1 LYSIGRVA
9 QFSRQSPIRKLCR
22 KSGIQVVHLAKN
34 RHTWQHWVEV
44 HLFLLT
50 YTRGFHDKSAM
61 PNQRPTIQRMMIRRY
76 DESAQ
81 RQLGAKTNQRNDKS
95 ALMSNNQNIKYQH
108 SAQNREAR
116 FLASQSA
123 SKLQV
128 L

>member
-1 LYSIGRVA
+1 
-9 QFSRQSPIRKLCR
+9 
-22 KSGIQVVHLAKN
+22 
-34 RHTWQHWVEV
+34 
-44 HLFLLT
+44 
-50 YTRGFHDKSAM
+50 M
-61 PNQRPTIQRMMIRRY
+61 PNQRPTIRRMMIRRY
-76 DESAQ
+76 DKSAQ